1 MRVESSVSKLGDSPA
16 AKQMWEAMKKHWRQV
31 GRDEADV
38 GGGKR
43 RRLAD
48 GVDSRNAKGAA
59 VVRDAIDP
67 SSTSDGGGV
76 AGTRPAPS
84 SIAPSGLDG
93 VFDASLAMLR
103 RHRAGHGDLLFAE
116 GSRDRS
122 LEEFCAQVRYARM
135 HPGRSWISLSR
146 ERVEALDGLGFVW
159 AQVYFHDE
167 LHDPSDNRAR
177 GRVFGSIVH
186 HLLKNNGYLFGG
198 KTLNIARHIELELY
212 ETMSDIKTY
221 SDHATLSSRIEAA
234 RSHLMEEH
242 SSQLLEA
249 WKNSS
254 KCCLV
259 EDSDEGWQ
267 TSSDD
272 EPIDLACETPP
283 PTPPGDDWSSA
294 SAES

>member
-1 MRVESSVSKLGDSPA
+1 MCWLAASADSDSFFPA
-16 AKQMWEAMKKHWRQV
+16 
-31 GRDEADV
+31 
-38 GGGKR
+38 
-43 RRLAD
+43 
-48 GVDSRNAKGAA
+48 
-59 VVRDAIDP
+59 
-67 SSTSDGGGV
+67 
-76 AGTRPAPS
+76 
-84 SIAPSGLDG
+84 
-93 VFDASLAMLR
+93 
-103 RHRAGHGDLLFAE
+103 
-116 GSRDRS
+116 
-122 LEEFCAQVRYARM
+122 FC
-135 HPGRSWISLSR
+135 S
-146 ERVEALDGLGFVW
+146 
-159 AQVYFHDE
+159 
-167 LHDPSDNRAR
+167 
-177 GRVFGSIVH
+177 VH

-234 RSHLMEEH
+234 RSHLTEEH
-242 SSQLLEA
+242 NSQQQEL

>member
-48 GVDSRNAKGAA
+48 GVDSRNAKGGKSCCSRHTQEKSSRSRSSWATFHPSTTHLTRPAKPPAA

-177 GRVFGSIVH
+177 GRVFGS
-186 HLLKNNGYLFGG
+186 
-198 KTLNIARHIELELY
+198 
-212 ETMSDIKTY
+212 M
-221 SDHATLSSRIEAA
+221 
-234 RSHLMEEH
+234 
-242 SSQLLEA
+242 
-249 WKNSS
+249 
-254 KCCLV
+254 
-259 EDSDEGWQ
+259 
-267 TSSDD
+267 
-272 EPIDLACETPP
+272 
-283 PTPPGDDWSSA
+283 
-294 SAES
+294 